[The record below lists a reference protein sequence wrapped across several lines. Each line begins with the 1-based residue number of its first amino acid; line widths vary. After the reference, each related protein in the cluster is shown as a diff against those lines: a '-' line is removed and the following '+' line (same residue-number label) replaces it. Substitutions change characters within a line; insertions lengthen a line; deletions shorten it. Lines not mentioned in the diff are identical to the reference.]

1 MTKAEERAQGAAR
14 TRMRSVCDRVID
26 AGLALNA
33 ELSLDDL
40 LRRIVESAADL
51 TQARY
56 VALGVI
62 DARGSDLER
71 FITHGIDDATRRTI
85 GDLPRGRGVLGL

>member
-1 MTKAEERAQGAAR
+1 VTRERESAQEIGATSSAERLR
-14 TRMRSVCDRVID
+14 RVID

-40 LRRIVESAADL
+40 LRRMVESAADL

-71 FITHGIDDATRRTI
+71 FITHCVDEI
-85 GDLPRGRGVLGL
+85 L